1 MRAALVYLVLCAGSA
16 SDLTQQVN
24 GYARQGY
31 RPQGGVAISLAAQR
45 DPYGDGGGWTNQAT
59 YCQAVTLEG
68 TPEPTP
74 ITTPVPTPTERQR
87 RAANLKAAAKNLGG
101 K

>member
-24 GYARQGY
+24 GYTRQGY

-45 DPYGDGGGWTNQAT
+45 DPYETSGWRNQTT

-68 TPEPTP
+68 TPEPTVYA
-74 ITTPVPTPTERQR
+74 TPVPTPTERQR
-87 RAANLKAAAKNLGG
+87 RAANLKAAAKSLGG